1 MKNYLI
7 FIFIFILIFNSCK
20 KNNNDYNKNCFNI
33 IIDNSS
39 IQLVSSQDFD
49 TIKYLFQK
57 NNLSYK
63 NLQFYHYVKD
73 DVTKIKTR
81 QASCYQYVNNLKVFL
96 YGLMF
101 EFTDNDSLRLLS
113 GHKIANIN
121 LRSTPIMY
129 RNQVR
134 DTYIKAVNSDS
145 LLTGFLSIKDTV
157 AKECLKVEFG
167 YYDLNAGSGDTTKN
181 FTTAWKINPDNNDFP
196 YAYIND
202 LNGKLIYYFDG
213 IIINKK

>member
-1 MKNYLI
+1 MKKYLI
-7 FIFIFILIFNSCK
+7 FISILILTSCK
-20 KNNNDYNKNCFNI
+20 KNNNDSNNNCFNTVV
-33 IIDNSS
+33 DNSS

-73 DVTKIKTR
+73 DITMIKTR
-81 QASCYQYVNNLKVFL
+81 QALCYQYVNNLKVFL

-101 EFTDNDSLRLLS
+101 EFTDNDSLRLIS
-113 GHKIANIN
+113 GHKITNIN
-121 LRSTPIMY
+121 LRSTPIMDK
-129 RNQVR
+129 NQVR
-134 DTYIKAVNSDS
+134 DIYIKAINGDS

-157 AKECLKVEFG
+157 IKECLKVEFG
-167 YYDLNAGSGDTTKN
+167 YYDLNAGHGDTANN

-196 YAYIND
+196 YAYID
-202 LNGKLIYYFDG
+202 DSNGKLILYFDG